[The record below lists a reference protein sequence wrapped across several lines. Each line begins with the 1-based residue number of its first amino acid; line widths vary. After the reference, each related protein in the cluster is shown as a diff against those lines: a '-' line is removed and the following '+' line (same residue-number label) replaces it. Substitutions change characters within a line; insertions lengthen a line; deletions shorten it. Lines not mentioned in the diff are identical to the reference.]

1 MNFII
6 SMCFLALVFFCGVAI
21 YAGVAW
27 LIILLVNLVFTT
39 AWQFTFWQY
48 MGMGALILI
57 ARNLFKK

>member
-1 MNFII
+1 MNLII
-6 SMCFLALVFFCGVAI
+6 NMCFLALVLFCGVAT